1 VLVACATNEAPEG
14 DSAAAMTDDTAMLT
28 RADLAGTWSGTT
40 MVADGDSVVNTWTS
54 RVDDSMGKLLIVGT
68 TDSIPHRITLEG
80 DIEAQHLA
88 GEIAYRASRWAPAIT
103 YLRRGGT
110 PGAQPELTFYL
121 AVALW
126 ESGERQEA
134 ARVLETALPRLPRNE
149 FVDGYA
155 ERILGRPR

>member
-54 RVDDSMGKLLIVGT
+54 RVDDSMGKLLIAGT

-80 DIEAQHLA
+80 DSLVAVSEAYTSPDMPEAPVTFHSIGRQQADGSFAGTVHIRLA
-88 GEIAYRASRWAPAIT
+88 SNADSVVATNRWVMT
-103 YLRRGGT
+103 RT
-110 PGAQPELTFYL
+110 P
-121 AVALW
+121 
-126 ESGERQEA
+126 
-134 ARVLETALPRLPRNE
+134 
-149 FVDGYA
+149 
-155 ERILGRPR
+155 